1 MKKLL
6 LIALSL
12 CFSTCLFAQ
21 DIMITNDDKVLEVKV
36 IQAYDA
42 VIKYAL
48 FSEPEGQ
55 TYLILKSKIKSI
67 TYESGEVE
75 YFQSA
80 NNTSAVVNATSSDNK
95 PSVPA
100 ETEKIRKNM
109 IKANLFSTALGALVG
124 VFELDLQYSRYL
136 SPKVAIPVQVEICA
150 MRDVGMWFTLL
161 SGLEVVPFTHRQKS
175 GLLINAL
182 GGIIAVGG
190 YVGFYGH
197 ADIGYQLVSKGGFVF
212 NAALGPGYDSIN
224 KKPGFHFIL
233 SFGGAF

>member
-36 IQAYDA
+36 IQTYDA

-80 NNTSAVVNATSSDNK
+80 NNTSAVVNANTDNK
-95 PSVPA
+95 PSVPVP
-100 ETEKIRKNM
+100 TEKIRKNV
-109 IKANLFSTALGALVG
+109 IKANLFTTALGALIG
-124 VFELDLQYSRYL
+124 IFDLDLQYSRYL
-136 SPKVAIPVQVEICA
+136 TPKFAIPVRFEIA
-150 MRDVGMWFTLL
+150 GIRDFGMAFSVLT
-161 SGLEVVPFTHRQKS
+161 GIEAVPFTHRQKS
-175 GLLINAL
+175 GLMIDAL
-182 GGIIAVGG
+182 VGFMSIDR
-190 YVGFYGH
+190 YVGLVAH
-197 ADIGYQLVSKGGFVF
+197 ADIGYQLVSKSGFVF
-212 NAALGPGYDSIN
+212 NAGIGPGYDSFTN
-224 KKPGFHFIL
+224 KVGVHFIL

>member
-6 LIALSL
+6 LIVLYL

-80 NNTSAVVNATSSDNK
+80 NNTSAVVNANNDNK
-95 PSVPA
+95 PSVSIP
-100 ETEKIRKNM
+100 TEKIRKNM
-109 IKANLFSTALGALVG
+109 IKANLASTMFAALLG

-136 SPKVAIPVQVEICA
+136 TPKVAIPVQVEICT

-161 SGLEVVPFTHRQKS
+161 SGFEVVPFTHRQKS

-182 GGIIAVGG
+182 GGIIAIGG
-190 YVGFYGH
+190 NIGFYGH

-212 NAALGPGYDSIN
+212 NAAIGPGYDSLI
-224 KKPGFHFIL
+224 KKPGVHFIL